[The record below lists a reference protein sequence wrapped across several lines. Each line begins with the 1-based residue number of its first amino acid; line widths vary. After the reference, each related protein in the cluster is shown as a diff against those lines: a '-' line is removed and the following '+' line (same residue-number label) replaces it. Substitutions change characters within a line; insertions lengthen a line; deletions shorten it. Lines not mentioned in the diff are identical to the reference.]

1 MTARRVTSLLSV
13 AVVLAAGAASA
24 AADSPG
30 GSDKGVFGLGI
41 IAGEP
46 TGVSGK
52 YYLGNDTA
60 IDGALGAAFLGR
72 GIQVHADFLWHPIV
86 IDQKESFV
94 LPLYF
99 GVGARVLRHDSGGGD
114 DVDHTRI
121 GLRVPVGILFDF
133 TEIPIDVFGE
143 VAGVADYRTAGDD
156 DFALDIN
163 LGVGARYYF

>member
-1 MTARRVTSLLSV
+1 MTARRVTSLLAV
-13 AVVLAAGAASA
+13 AAALAAGGSSA
-24 AADSPG
+24 AADSSG

-60 IDGALGAAFLGR
+60 IDGALGFALIGR
-72 GIQVHADFLWHPIV
+72 GFQVHSDFLWHPVV

-94 LPLYF
+94 LPLYV
-99 GVGARVLRHDSGGGD
+99 GVGARILRHDSGGAD

-121 GLRVPVGILFDF
+121 GLRVPFGILFDF

-143 VAGVADYRTAGDD
+143 FAGVGDYRTQGDS

-163 LGVGARYYF
+163 GGVGARYYF

>member
-1 MTARRVTSLLSV
+1 MTARRVSSMLSV
-13 AVVLAAGAASA
+13 ALVLATGATGA
-24 AADSPG
+24 AADSSG

-60 IDGALGAAFLGR
+60 IDFAVGAALLGR
-72 GIQVHADFLWHPIV
+72 GVQVHSDFLWHPIV
-86 IDQKESFV
+86 IDQKDSFV
-94 LPLYF
+94 LPPYV
-99 GVGARVLRHDSGGGD
+99 GAGARVLRHDSGGGD

-133 TEIPIDVFGE
+133 TEIPIDVFAE

-156 DFALDIN
+156 DFALDVN
-163 LGVGARYYF
+163 GGVGARYYF

>member
-1 MTARRVTSLLSV
+1 MSARRLSALLSAAV
-13 AVVLAAGAASA
+13 ALAAGAATSA
-24 AADSPG
+24 AESG

-46 TGVSGK
+46 TGVSAK

-60 IDGALGAAFLGR
+60 IDGAVGFALLGR
-72 GIQVHADFLWHPIV
+72 GVQVHSDFLWHPFV

-94 LPLYF
+94 LPFYF
-99 GVGARVLRHDSGGGD
+99 GVGARVLRHDSGGSD
-114 DVDHTRI
+114 DDDHTRI

-133 TEIPIDVFGE
+133 TQIPLDVFAE
-143 VAGVADYRTAGDD
+143 VAGVGDYRTAGDD

-163 LGVGARYYF
+163 GGVGARYYF

>member
-1 MTARRVTSLLSV
+1 VTARRVTSLL
-13 AVVLAAGAASA
+13 AVVAALAAGATTAR
-24 AADSPG
+24 ADSTG

-60 IDGALGAAFLGR
+60 IDGAIGFAIIGR
-72 GIQVHADFLWHPIV
+72 GFQAHSDFLWHPIV

-94 LPLYF
+94 LPLYV
-99 GVGARVLRHDSGGGD
+99 GVGARILRHNSGGSD

-133 TEIPIDVFGE
+133 TEIPLDVFAE
-143 VAGVADYRTAGDD
+143 VAGVGDYRTAGDS